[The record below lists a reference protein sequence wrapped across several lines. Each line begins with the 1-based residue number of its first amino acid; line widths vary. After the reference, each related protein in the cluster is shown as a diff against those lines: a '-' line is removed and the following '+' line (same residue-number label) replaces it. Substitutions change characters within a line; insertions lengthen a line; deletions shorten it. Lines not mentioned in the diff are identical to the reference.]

1 MTALSVEVSHK
12 ASWRRPFEAW
22 FDGVE
27 RGWAIPVLLVGFVA
41 IWTAFFCIAYINA
54 SIHPDVLE
62 AWSLGRDF
70 AWGNAKHPPLMGWI
84 AGLWTSVFP
93 VTDWSMHLLAMTN
106 AALALFAVDL
116 IARRFV
122 RGDRR
127 VVVLLLLMLLP
138 AYQFHAQRF
147 NANSVLLAIWPL
159 ATYCFLR
166 SFESRAVLWSLAAGA
181 MCALAMLGKY
191 YSVFLIAG
199 FVFAALLHPARMSY
213 LRSSAPWLS
222 ALAGLVVLAP
232 HLHWLK
238 TNGGESLGYAMQV
251 HGGAPFVA
259 VAQFVSKFLLGI
271 TGYLLIPAAVW
282 CVVTRSSP
290 RAQWRDLMRMEP
302 GLLLLALVFIG
313 SVVVPAATA
322 LALGT
327 SLPAMWHL
335 QGLFPAVVVAVC
347 AARVPL
353 QRRDAVNFAAVMAVL
368 SFGALLAAPLHAL
381 YRNTHAFKENRN
393 FAKPAAL
400 ALTAAWHEAYGVPL
414 QRVSGDDV
422 LAFAAAFYSPDHP
435 FYSRPFRFQY
445 SWGLPRAQTLRRGW
459 SALCFADDPT
469 CTNWMTKVEA
479 RAHDFRRLTLP
490 IATSLWGRPGVS
502 TTVIALMVPPRH
514 DATDPHSLP
523 SSEPLDDVG
532 ARRRLPE
539 QDWDRIV
546 VPPRESP

>member
-1 MTALSVEVSHK
+1 MAAPSVEASHPS
-12 ASWRRPFEAW
+12 SWRRPFEAW
-22 FDGVE
+22 FDGIE
-27 RGWAIPVLLVGFVA
+27 AGWAIPVLLTGFVA
-41 IWTAFFCIAYINA
+41 IWTAFFGIAYVNA
-54 SIHPDVLE
+54 SLHPDVLE

-70 AWGNAKHPPLMGWI
+70 AWGNSKHPPLMGWI
-84 AGLWTSVFP
+84 AGLWSSVFP
-93 VTDWSMHLLAMTN
+93 VADWSMHLLAMTN

-166 SFESRAVLWSLAAGA
+166 SFESRAALWSLAAGA

-191 YSVFLIAG
+191 YSLFLIAG
-199 FVFAALLHPARMSY
+199 FGIAALAHPARMSY

-222 ALAGLVVLAP
+222 MAAGLAVLAP
-232 HLHWLK
+232 HLVWLW
-238 TNGGESLGYAMQV
+238 TSGGESLGYGMHV

-259 VAQFVSKFLLGI
+259 VVQFVSKFLLGI
-271 TGYLLIPAAVW
+271 AGYLLIPAAVW
-282 CVVTRSSP
+282 CVVMRATP
-290 RAQWRDLMRMEP
+290 RALWRASGAMEP
-302 GLLLLALVFIG
+302 GLLLLALVFVG
-313 SVVVPAATA
+313 SVIVPAATA

-347 AARVPL
+347 AARVSL

-368 SFGALLAAPLHAL
+368 SLGALLAAPLHAL
-381 YRNTHAFKENRN
+381 YRNTNAFKENRN
-393 FAKPAAL
+393 FARPAAL
-400 ALTAAWHEAYGVPL
+400 ALTAAWREAYGVPL
-414 QRVSGDDV
+414 ERVSGDDV
-422 LAFAAAFYSPDHP
+422 LAFATAFYSPDHP

-445 SWGLPRAQTLRRGW
+445 SWGLPREQTLRQGW

-469 CTNWMTKVEA
+469 CMNWMAKVEA

-502 TTVIALMVPPRH
+502 TTVVALMVPPQG
-514 DATDPHSLP
+514 AVPP
-523 SSEPLDDVG
+523 SQESPTPESLDDVG
-532 ARRRLPE
+532 ARRRLPDR
-539 QDWDRIV
+539 DWD
-546 VPPRESP
+546 SP